1 MPTLASD
8 RRPDEKEAE
17 RQIGIE
23 ELEDVRE
30 SGVEAAAEVNI
41 V

>member
-8 RRPDEKEAE
+8 RRPDEEADC
-17 RQIGIE
+17 QIGIE
-23 ELEDVRE
+23 EQDVRE
-30 SGVEAAAEVNI
+30 SEVETAGVNI

>member
-8 RRPDEKEAE
+8 RRPDEEEADC
-17 RQIGIE
+17 QISIE

-30 SGVEAAAEVNI
+30 SEVEAAGVNI